1 MLAAARIAQFGKREA
16 GMIDLDIEAMKA
28 PAMDGAAG
36 QKNKVLFHRRLL
48 SSAAIAM
55 KTVMAPIA
63 RS

>member
-1 MLAAARIAQFGKREA
+1 
-16 GMIDLDIEAMKA
+16 MIDLDIEAMKA

-36 QKNKVLFHRRLL
+36 QKNKMLFHSGLL